1 MGIVPEEMAQAGA
14 PQAAPAAP
22 MAAPQAQS
30 DPMSAPQVQTQP
42 QGAQGPQGGVDPQRQ
57 QQYDILVTQAL
68 EYIHG
73 KVLDTVVQRLQGAGD
88 ELPDVAGAMAGDVM
102 VGQAVSAKGAGVEL
116 DRGAIFHATREVV
129 GDLMEIAEAA
139 GMEAPEEEV
148 NLAFVAAIDRI
159 VTGGQQAGLFTEQEV
174 ASAQQYVSSLQAKGQ
189 ELEGM
194 QGMQPQ
200 GAPSAAQPA
209 PMAQPA
215 PAMSAAQP
223 PQQPGIV
230 PEGMA

>member
-1 MGIVPEEMAQAGA
+1 VAPE
-14 PQAAPAAP
+14 
-22 MAAPQAQS
+22 
-30 DPMSAPQVQTQP
+30 
-42 QGAQGPQGGVDPQRQ
+42 RQ

-102 VGQAVSAKGAGVEL
+102 VGQAVSARGAGVDL

-139 GMEAPEEEV
+139 GMEAPEESV

-174 ASAQQYVSSLQAKGQ
+174 ASAQQYVAGLQAKGQ
-189 ELEGM
+189 QME
-194 QGMQPQ
+194 GMQPQ
-200 GAPSAAQPA
+200 GAPGAPAAAQ
-209 PMAQPA
+209 QS
-215 PAMSAAQP
+215 PAMA
-223 PQQPGIV
+223 PQGPSPTPGIV

>member
-1 MGIVPEEMAQAGA
+1 VAPE
-14 PQAAPAAP
+14 
-22 MAAPQAQS
+22 
-30 DPMSAPQVQTQP
+30 
-42 QGAQGPQGGVDPQRQ
+42 RQ

-102 VGQAVSAKGAGVEL
+102 VGQAVSARGAGVDL

-139 GMEAPEEEV
+139 GMEAPEESV

-174 ASAQQYVSSLQAKGQ
+174 ASAQQYVAGLQAKGQ
-189 ELEGM
+189 EIEGM
-194 QGMQPQ
+194 QGMQ
-200 GAPSAAQPA
+200 GALPAAQQAMA
-209 PMAQPA
+209 PQA
-215 PAMSAAQP
+215 PA
-223 PQQPGIV
+223 PGIV

>member
-1 MGIVPEEMAQAGA
+1 VAPE
-14 PQAAPAAP
+14 
-22 MAAPQAQS
+22 
-30 DPMSAPQVQTQP
+30 
-42 QGAQGPQGGVDPQRQ
+42 RQ

-102 VGQAVSAKGAGVEL
+102 VGQAVSARGAGVDL

-174 ASAQQYVSSLQAKGQ
+174 ASAQEYVSGLQAKGQ

-194 QGMQPQ
+194 QGMQ
-200 GAPSAAQPA
+200 GALPAAQQAMA
-209 PMAQPA
+209 PQA
-215 PAMSAAQP
+215 PAVQQP
-223 PQQPGIV
+223 MQGPGIV
-230 PEGMA
+230 PEAMP